1 MSLRRVAQLATLAIF
16 VGAMAGCGDPHAP
29 QPSPESALESA
40 AADDAPELVTL
51 FVKVRGMVKKLGI
64 T

>member
-1 MSLRRVAQLATLAIF
+1 MSLRRFAQLATLLIC
-16 VGAMAGCGDPHAP
+16 VGAVAGCGDPQAP
-29 QPSPESALESA
+29 QPSPESAFESA

-51 FVKVRGMVKKLGI
+51 YVKVRGMVKKLGI